1 MITLRH
7 LTGAALI
14 LLLAGGAY
22 AQEEPPPRPTED
34 RAEAYNR
41 GTRPP
46 DKPSTPAGTP
56 DTPSA
61 TDRTNPI
68 WPQGKTIPQ
77 DEKNS
82 GNAKTPQDEKD
93 GDDKPSGPEKRS
105 AEEDPGSK
113 VTAPTKPARESD
125 QEYAACRLALS
136 HLGTVYEERPEIT
149 DKDNPACGIARPL
162 HVTEILPGL
171 TVEGGAIMRCD
182 TARALGFWAQDFLRP
197 ASVSLPGSPRLTG
210 LQLGTHYDCRA
221 RNGTGE
227 KQPKLSEHALGN
239 AVDIAAFVFDQGPPL
254 PVEPR
259 QDSGDLYE
267 AFQRAARA
275 TACLHF
281 STVLGPGSNAAHHN
295 HLHLDVIARKNGW
308 RLCQ

>member
-1 MITLRH
+1 MLRH
-7 LTGAALI
+7 LMSATFALM
-14 LLLAGGAY
+14 LAGGAH
-22 AQEEPPPRPTED
+22 AQEEPVPKPAED
-34 RAEAYNR
+34 RAQAYNR

-46 DKPSTPAGTP
+46 DKPSTPVETP
-56 DTPSA
+56 NAPPVTGR
-61 TDRTNPI
+61 TDPI
-68 WPQGKTIPQ
+68 WPQGKSIPQGENTSQDANIPQ
-77 DEKNS
+77 DDEGEEEGPTGSQKNGVRKDRDS
-82 GNAKTPQDEKD
+82 KAK
-93 GDDKPSGPEKRS
+93 
-105 AEEDPGSK
+105 
-113 VTAPTKPARESD
+113 APTKPIRESD

-149 DKDNPACGIARPL
+149 NKDNPACGIARPL
-162 HVTEILPGL
+162 HVSEILPGL
-171 TVEGGAIMRCD
+171 ALEGGAIMRCD

-221 RNGTGE
+221 RNGTAE
-227 KQPKLSEHALGN
+227 EQPKLSEHALGN
-239 AVDIAAFVFDQGPPL
+239 AIDIAAFVFDQGPPL

-259 QDSGDLYE
+259 KDSGDLYE

-281 STVLGPGSNAAHHN
+281 STVLGPGSNAAHDN
-295 HLHLDVIARKNGW
+295 HLHLDVISRKNGW